1 MLHKTTW
8 GQIQNTLINKII
20 YSNNKSN
27 YNSHTWSMI
36 NRRDYA
42 ISLHC
47 TWNQTLFKTA
57 DVSQYHAMSYKLDFL
72 ILFVYAH
79 AKHVGRSAK
88 GDRSL
93 LWEKPSLDNL
103 RIQFNASQK
112 KSAASIQLLWL
123 ELCILLAVNKSN
135 YICYDEK

>member
-1 MLHKTTW
+1 
-8 GQIQNTLINKII
+8 
-20 YSNNKSN
+20 
-27 YNSHTWSMI
+27 MI

-42 ISLHC
+42 ISFHC

-72 ILFVYAH
+72 ILFVHAH
-79 AKHVGRSAK
+79 AKHVGRRVK
-88 GDRSL
+88 GERSL